1 MNVVMFVGHA
11 VLIAVAALVIRSS
24 LTGVDAAS
32 SVTEVKYHLTARPWA
47 ALATPS
53 TDYLDVLEAVC
64 RFSIRHQADDG
75 AIIDP
80 FLGIEHQ
87 YATPYFAFAV
97 ATLVNAGRARDLLPN
112 GIRAMEH
119 ATAVF
124 AKGGDAIPQRHGEF
138 FIPALTESLHS
149 YRPLV
154 PDDRWRTWY
163 ERMKR
168 ERQAVVQG
176 GVNNWETYA
185 MKGEWLRQHAGLVP
199 REDAISYIEAA
210 WHERQRPRIVPTPYS
225 LYHDRSSDPD
235 TLSVEAVGRGNLLS
249 LATAGYDGP
258 SASEIRTAAE
268 AGTRFSLLL
277 QDPSGQAPVNGRTDA
292 HVWVDVG
299 YQLAFEL
306 MAERAFAA
314 GDLESAGRF
323 RRAALL
329 AFRQLARWRR
339 TDNAWA
345 GSYYVTKNRFD
356 PSLRVGYQ
364 NASQYS
370 NYNGSLMFHLAE
382 AFGARKSVIDETP
395 APSEIGGYA
404 FELDQEYA
412 AAFANA
418 GGMQVQAN
426 LRGEAAPTA
435 GNSWTPLGLVRFARS
450 DWDTRLGPSD
460 GALTATDGVSFAP
473 EFEEGGRWIRMAAV
487 PQRYEAAW
495 SVEFVHPALVRCAIT
510 YRPKAGEAGPTFR
523 DDLIIT
529 PSGVLSSVRREAGR
543 PVPWAVTWPVLEN
556 DGRPLQVR
564 LSRRHAET
572 SYPHER
578 NRQAFIAIDGVSAV
592 HAGASV
598 VRSTYGDLRPVR
610 AVATGDVV
618 RTFVYPH
625 TSDEPSADAVR
636 RSLRMTNTGFR
647 SIIGSVIGTV
657 FIGPTVA
664 GGEGLGVDLN
674 DDGRLDVVFD
684 RRCGFLLQ
692 LKRASVV
699 AIEVDRSV
707 RAEIQGRTVELS
719 PFQPIALT
727 RSSAQN

>member
-1 MNVVMFVGHA
+1 M
-11 VLIAVAALVIRSS
+11 IAAAALLIRTSVS
-24 LTGVDAAS
+24 GVDAAS
-32 SVTEVKYHLTARPWA
+32 SVTEVQYHLTARPWA
-47 ALATPS
+47 ALATPA
-53 TDYLDVLEAVC
+53 TEYLDVLEGLC
-64 RFSIRHQADDG
+64 RFSVRHQADHG

-87 YATPYFAFAV
+87 YATPYFAFAI

-119 ATAVF
+119 ATAAF

-138 FIPALTESLHS
+138 FIPALMESLHV
-149 YRPLV
+149 YRALV
-154 PDDRWRTWY
+154 PEDRWRTWH

-185 MKGEWLRQHAGLVP
+185 MKGEWLRQNAGLVA
-199 REDAISYIEAA
+199 REEAISYIEAA
-210 WHERQRPRIVPTPYS
+210 WHDRQRSRIVPTKYS

-235 TLSVEAVGRGNLLS
+235 TLSVEAVGRGNLLA

-258 SASEIRTAAE
+258 SASEVRAAAE

-299 YQLAFEL
+299 YQLAFEV

-329 AFRQLARWRR
+329 AFRQIARWRR
-339 TDNAWA
+339 TDKEWA

-382 AFGARKSVIDETP
+382 AFGVRKSVIAEKP

-418 GGMQVQAN
+418 GGMQIQAN
-426 LRGEAAPTA
+426 LRGEVAPTA
-435 GNSWTPLGLVRFARS
+435 GNFWTPLGVVRFARS
-450 DWDTRLGPSD
+450 EWDTRLGPSD
-460 GALTATDGVSFAP
+460 GALTASDGVSFAP
-473 EFEEGGRWIRMAAV
+473 EFEEGGRWIRMAAAA
-487 PQRYEAAW
+487 QRYEAAW
-495 SVEFVHPALVRCAIT
+495 SIEFVHPALVRCAIR
-510 YRPKAGEAGPTFR
+510 YRPKPGQSGPTFR

-529 PSGVLSSVRREAGR
+529 PYAVLSSMRREAGDS
-543 PVPWAVTWPVLEN
+543 VPWAVTWPVLEN
-556 DGRPLQVR
+556 DGRPLRVQH
-564 LSRRHAET
+564 SKRHAET
-572 SYPHER
+572 SYPSGHD
-578 NRQAFIAIDGVSAV
+578 RQAFIAADGVATVDASA
-592 HAGASV
+592 AL

-610 AVATGDVV
+610 AIASGDVV
-618 RTFVYPH
+618 RTFVYPY
-625 TSDEPSADAVR
+625 SSGQPPADAVR
-636 RSLRMTNTGFR
+636 RSLRMTDTGFR
-647 SIIGSVIGTV
+647 SIVGSVIGTV
-657 FIGPTVA
+657 FVGPTVA
-664 GGEGLGVDLN
+664 GGGGSSVDLN
-674 DDGRLDVVFD
+674 DDGRPDVVFD
-684 RRCGFLLQ
+684 RQCGFLLQ
-692 LKRASVV
+692 LNRGSVV
-699 AIEVDRSV
+699 TIEVDRSV
-707 RAEIQGRTVELS
+707 RAEIQGHTMELS
-719 PFQPIALT
+719 PFQPIVVT
-727 RSSAQN
+727 RSSPQN